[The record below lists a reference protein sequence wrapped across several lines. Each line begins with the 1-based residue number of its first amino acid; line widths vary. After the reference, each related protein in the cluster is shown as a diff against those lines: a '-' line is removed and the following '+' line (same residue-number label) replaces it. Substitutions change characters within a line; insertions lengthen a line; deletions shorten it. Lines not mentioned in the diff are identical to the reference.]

1 MRLWTLH
8 PQYLDARGL
17 AALWREALLAQA
29 VLRGETRGYI
39 AHPQLIRFRSA
50 SSPLESLA
58 SYLHAVHAEATTRGY
73 HFDVGKIGPA
83 YRVEQIA
90 VTDGQLDYEWSR
102 LKSKLQAR
110 APSWLA
116 GWERISRPIAHPLF
130 RIVPGPVAE
139 WEVSQKNHGSAST
152 AKPRATT

>member
-29 VLRGETRGYI
+29 VLRGETRGYT
-39 AHPQLIRFRSA
+39 AHPQLVRFRA
-50 SSPLESLA
+50 APSPLESLA

-73 HFDVGKIGPA
+73 RFDAGRIGPA
-83 YRVEQIA
+83 GPVEQIA
-90 VTDGQLDYEWSR
+90 VTVGQLDYEWWN
-102 LKSKLQAR
+102 LKAKLQAR

-116 GWERISRPIAHPLF
+116 GWERVSRPIPHPLF
-130 RIVPGPVAE
+130 RIIPGPVAE
-139 WEVSQKNHGSAST
+139 WEVSRLDKESAPT
-152 AKPRATT
+152 AKPPANR